1 MSVYGGHLPMQMPMM
16 AAYPPGYGVMPSPS
30 GPAKNKAKKPG
41 RSSSLA
47 KDRAASQA
55 APRQAPRGVSER
67 RR

>member
-1 MSVYGGHLPMQMPMM
+1 MSMYGGHLPMPMM

-30 GPAKNKAKKPG
+30 GPAKKKAKKPG

-55 APRQAPRGVSER
+55 PRQAPRGVSQR

>member
-1 MSVYGGHLPMQMPMM
+1 MSMYGGHLPMPMM

-30 GPAKNKAKKPG
+30 GPAKKKAKKPG

-55 APRQAPRGVSER
+55 APRQAPRGVSQR

>member
-1 MSVYGGHLPMQMPMM
+1 MSMYGGHLPMPMM

-30 GPAKNKAKKPG
+30 GPKKAKKPG

-55 APRQAPRGVSER
+55 APRQAPRGVSQR